1 MKPKNSID
9 RIKETLLKQGQSPRA
24 FFVVLVAMYFFTNYY
39 VRQAAQSMGAFMLF
53 GEYPVPIS
61 AFTGVI
67 SSIGNICIIFLVV
80 LYKKMGYFAAL
91 LILLFQFPGL
101 IQGLFANR
109 GNTSIP
115 GIFTNLFTIFAITL
129 IFLNHV
135 KISKYQKSILDQAVT
150 DYLTGLP
157 NRYGCDEFMNDLIK
171 QNKKFAMV
179 SIDINSFKSIN
190 NSLGQNIGN
199 NVLREVATRWKD
211 IADNGTSGTL
221 DFIARHGGDEF
232 TIIIREFAKPED
244 VLKTIQ
250 AYRKTLEASMISDE
264 YEFYITASFGYAF
277 YPEDGTTI
285 DAISAAADAA
295 MYEIKSLNSSDH
307 VLRFTKDML
316 KTDYSLAMEREIR
329 AALDNNTVYFNLQP
343 QFDMDHKLR
352 GFEALARMKNVK
364 GEFISPG
371 EFVPIAEKFG
381 LIDKIDGTIFR
392 QAAGFISEAI
402 KETKLDITLSVNVSV
417 RHLMKNGFLDEVKDI
432 LLTTGL
438 APRNLELEITE
449 SIMIDSYEKALQ
461 CVNDIR
467 DMGIKIAIDDFGTG
481 YSSLSYLH
489 KFPADLLKVDKA
501 FIDKMNSGESSK
513 QYVSSIISIGHLM
526 NFEVIAEGVEEG
538 DQLATLKDIGCD
550 YIQGYL
556 WGRPLSAEDARK
568 VIDEAVA

>member
-9 RIKETLLKQGQSPRA
+9 RIKETLLKQGESPRA
-24 FFVVLVAMYFFTNYY
+24 FFVILVAMYFFTNYF

-109 GNTSIP
+109 ANTSIP

-135 KISKYQKSILDQAVT
+135 KISKYQKGILDQAVT

-179 SIDINSFKSIN
+179 SIDINNFKSIN

-232 TIIIREFAKPED
+232 TIIIREFATPED

-277 YPEDGTTI
+277 YPEDGTTT

-295 MYEIKSLNSSDH
+295 MFEIKSLNSSDH

-329 AALDNNTVYFNLQP
+329 AALDNNTVYFTLQP
-343 QFDMDHKLR
+343 QFDMNHKLR

-371 EFVPIAEKFG
+371 EFIPIAEKFG
-381 LIDKIDGTIFR
+381 LIDKIDATIFR

-526 NFEVIAEGVEEG
+526 NFEVIAEGVEED